1 MATLLI
7 VVIYVAFIGLGIP
20 DSLFGTAW
28 PAIYSD
34 FSLPISF
41 GSFVTVI
48 ISCGTV
54 ISSMVSAWLID
65 RFGTNRVSAFSTLLT
80 ALALIGFSFAPSLW
94 VMCALAIPLGI
105 GAGAIDVALNNYVAL
120 HYSASHMSFLH
131 CFYGIGVTVSP
142 YILSLV
148 IDGEGGWRGGYRIA
162 FCLQT
167 AITLL
172 LFFTLPVWKKVH
184 GEQTSAGEEKPR
196 QLTTRQTL
204 KIPGVKQMCI
214 LFLTSCA
221 IECSCG
227 GWGSTFLVE
236 YKHISTDAAARAVMV
251 YYAGMAIGRFLS
263 GVLAGRL
270 HSWKIIRLGQITLG
284 IALALLLLPAP
295 AVLSAV
301 AMFLIGLG
309 AGPLFPNF
317 NYLTPENFGADV
329 SQAVI
334 GTQMVSAYIGIMLAP
349 MFCGMLGQKLG
360 MWIFPLYLLCFYAV
374 MLPTTV
380 HVKKIIRKNGSRRR

>member
-7 VVIYVAFIGLGIP
+7 IVIYVAFIGLGIP

-54 ISSMVSAWLID
+54 ISSIISARLID

-80 ALALIGFSFAPSLW
+80 ALALIGFSFAPNLW

-184 GEQTSAGEEKPR
+184 GEERATEGDKPK
-196 QLTTRQTL
+196 QLTFRQTL
-204 KIPGVKQMCI
+204 KIPAVKQMCV

-221 IECSCG
+221 IETSCG

-236 YKHISTDAAARAVMV
+236 YKHISTDAAARIVMV
-251 YYAGMAIGRFLS
+251 YYAGMAVGRFLS

-284 IALALLLLPAP
+284 TALVLLLLPAP
-295 AVLSAV
+295 AAVSAV

-334 GTQMVSAYIGIMLAP
+334 GTQMASAYVGIMLAP
-349 MFCGMLGQKLG
+349 MFCGMLGQTLG
-360 MWIFPLYLLCFYAV
+360 MWIFPLYLLIFYAV
-374 MLPTTV
+374 MLPTTA
-380 HVKKIIRKNGSRRR
+380 HAKRIIRKNRK